1 MTTIFI
7 DIALILSLTAV
18 LAAIFGRLRQ
28 PVLLAYLLVGILAA
42 SSGIFKE
49 VTSGATLDFFAEL
62 GIAFALFLIG
72 LELKFSSIKQIGRA
86 AVYLGL
92 GQIIFTTVVGFFLGR
107 AIGFSSGE
115 ALYLAAALT
124 FSSTIIVI
132 KLLEQKKRPK
142 FSLREYC
149 YWVFDCPRFCMRCR
163 IDFRSFIR

>member
-18 LAAIFGRLRQ
+18 LAAIFGKLRQ

-49 VTSGATLDFFAEL
+49 VTNGATLDFFAEL

-86 AVYLGL
+86 AIYLGV
-92 GQIIFTTVVGFFLGR
+92 GQITFTTIVCFFLGR
-107 AIGFSSGE
+107 AVGFSGG
-115 ALYLAAALT
+115 
-124 FSSTIIVI
+124 
-132 KLLEQKKRPK
+132 
-142 FSLREYC
+142 
-149 YWVFDCPRFCMRCR
+149 
-163 IDFRSFIR
+163 